1 MIQLS
6 SRISFRNHTKKKVFP
21 SRSGCPTGKIHKIIN
36 SANPGG
42 KNHAISSWIVMPAYF
57 LMLYQL
63 VGGFPNLFMI
73 SIIYIYIYYINIYI
87 YLYYKYIYIY
97 YIPNI
102 SPLHPYS
109 AWWCNNHLEKQ
120 WSSSMGRM
128 TSHILRKNK
137 RCLNNQPAKCLPVMF
152 IGT

>member
-73 SIIYIYIYYINIYI
+73 SIIYIYYINIYI
-87 YLYYKYIYIY
+87 YLYYKYIYIISPIY
-97 YIPNI
+97 PRYIPI
-102 SPLHPYS
+102 LLGG
-109 AWWCNNHLEKQ
+109 AITILKNNGVRQ
-120 WSSSMGRM
+120 WEG
-128 TSHILRKNK
+128 
-137 RCLNNQPAKCLPVMF
+137 
-152 IGT
+152 

>member
-73 SIIYIYIYYINIYI
+73 STIYIYYINIYI
-87 YLYYKYIYIY
+87 YYINIYIY
-97 YIPNI
+97 YINI
-102 SPLHPYS
+102 YISIYIYYIYPQYIPI
-109 AWWCNNHLEKQ
+109 
-120 WSSSMGRM
+120 
-128 TSHILRKNK
+128 TSLF
-137 RCLNNQPAKCLPVMF
+137 CLVVR
-152 IGT
+152 